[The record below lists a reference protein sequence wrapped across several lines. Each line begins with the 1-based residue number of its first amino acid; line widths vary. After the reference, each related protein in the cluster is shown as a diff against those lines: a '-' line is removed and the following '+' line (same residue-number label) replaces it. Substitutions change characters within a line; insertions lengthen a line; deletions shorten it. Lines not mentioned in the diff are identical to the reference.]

1 MLIQPDWPA
10 PATIRACSTTRH
22 GGCSREP
29 YASLN
34 LGNHV
39 GDDIACVAENRRRLV
54 AGGAL
59 PAQPH
64 WLQQVHGTQVVNLD
78 EATPA
83 TTGDAV
89 YTSRPGKV
97 CAVMT
102 ADCLPVLFCSV
113 KGDEAAAAHAGWR
126 GLQAGVLEQTLKA
139 FRAAPSEMMAWL
151 GPAIGPQQFEVGAE
165 VREAFMASDPAA
177 AQAFVA
183 HGDKYMADIFQLAR
197 LRLRAAGVSRIYG
210 GEYCTVSHPQQFF
223 SYRRDGVTGR
233 MASLIWLI

>member
-10 PATIRACSTTRH
+10 PEAIRACSTTRI
-22 GGCSREP
+22 GGCSSEP

-39 GDDIACVAENRRRLV
+39 GDDIAYVEENRRRLV
-54 AGGAL
+54 TGAEL

-78 EATPA
+78 HATPA

-183 HGDKYMADIFQLAR
+183 RNDKYMADIFQLAR